1 MKDTDKLLKELYDVR
16 DTTTCNSVASYVTS
30 ITHYRE
36 LLSKERNILNADRAL
51 LKEFERTFKKGFNS
65 RNIYG
70 SYFIKVADMIPN
82 LRKQIRFHK
91 NCISNIDVAFQRCK
105 ADAWNWLNREDL
117 KARRGLV

>member
-16 DTTTCNSVASYVTS
+16 DTMTCNSVASYVTS

-36 LLSKERNILNADRAL
+36 LLSKERNSLNADRAL
-51 LKEFERTFKKGFNS
+51 LKELERTFKKGFNL

-70 SYFIKVADMIPN
+70 SHFIKDADMIPN

-105 ADAWNWLNREDL
+105 LDAWNWLNREDI
-117 KARRGLV
+117 KVRRGLV

>member
-16 DTTTCNSVASYVTS
+16 DTTTCNSVASYTTS

-70 SYFIKVADMIPN
+70 SYFIKIADMIPN
-82 LRKQIRFHK
+82 IRKKIRFHK
-91 NCISNIDVAFQRCK
+91 NCISNIDAAFQRCK

-117 KARRGLV
+117 KARGGLV